1 MGYHPWGRKDLKQLG
16 MHAIFYYTHTY
27 GYSILYLC
35 LYITQSPAKGHLGC
49 SYISATRMT
58 NRAAII
64 LNQTYFTSWNLHITL
79 SSALSP
85 SLFASL
91 TSSCSLDHCFH
102 LKNLLQPLLAQDS
115 LCCTASCAS
124 GLLTITTHYHSCV
137 PPRPFT
143 SKLPE
148 GRGHGRWLTITS
160 SVPGTVHSTDTRQ
173 QGASLKPCSVHA
185 AEWSKRQKEC
195 RAEKKI
201 TLQTSKLIYKCKE
214 LGVMKKS
221 LKVQEESVSI
231 L

>member
-1 MGYHPWGRKDLKQLG
+1 MGYHPWGHKDLKQLG

-49 SYISATRMT
+49 SCISATRMT

-79 SSALSP
+79 SDALSP
-85 SLFASL
+85 SLFASP

-124 GLLTITTHYHSCV
+124 GLLTITTHYVCLPIHS
-137 PPRPFT
+137 P
-143 SKLPE
+143 L
-148 GRGHGRWLTITS
+148 S
-160 SVPGTVHSTDTRQ
+160 S
-173 QGASLKPCSVHA
+173 L
-185 AEWSKRQKEC
+185 
-195 RAEKKI
+195 RAEA
-201 TLQTSKLIYKCKE
+201 TSDGSQLHPRCLAQDTAQTQDN
-214 LGVMKKS
+214 
-221 LKVQEESVSI
+221 KV
-231 L
+231 LF